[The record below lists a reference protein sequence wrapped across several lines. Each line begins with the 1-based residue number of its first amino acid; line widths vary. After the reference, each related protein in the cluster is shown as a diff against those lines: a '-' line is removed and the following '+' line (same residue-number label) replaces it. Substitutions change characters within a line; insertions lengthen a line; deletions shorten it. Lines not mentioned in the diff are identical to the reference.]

1 MVADAFDT
9 RGDTADGDAARTGT
23 AGAAGHAPIR

>member
-9 RGDTADGDAARTGT
+9 RGDTADGSAAGIGT
-23 AGAAGHAPIR
+23 AGAAGHAPIG